1 MGWDEWNLALIPQGK
16 ILSEGRL
23 LLRKATTRDA
33 IGSYQPLIEAN
44 NRLFLKDALGMVGDP
59 SPLVNQQGSSV

>member
-1 MGWDEWNLALIPQGK
+1 MGWDEWNLALIPEGK

-23 LLRKATTRDA
+23 LLRKATTRGA
-33 IGSYQPLIEAN
+33 IASYRPLIEAN

-59 SPLVNQQGSSV
+59 SPLVNRQVSSL

>member
-1 MGWDEWNLALIPQGK
+1 MGWDEWNFGLIPHGK

-23 LLRKATTRDA
+23 LLRQATNRDA

-59 SPLVNQQGSSV
+59 SPLVNQQVSSV